1 MVTFARQYFGSIG
14 IKSGLLLYL
23 IKLTLLSM
31 KDLRAIFCGA
41 IIMAFSCFLPGTSEA
56 QTLSSDPRFELFK
69 NPPAEAKPFVRWWWN
84 GNRVN
89 EKEVLRELDLLKQAG
104 FGGVEI
110 NPIAMPPH
118 SKEPMQEPLEWL
130 SPEWNKVLKA
140 ACVGAKERGMIAD
153 LLVGSGWPFGG
164 KFLRPDQTIE
174 RMAVNYKDI
183 KGSKK
188 ISLNVSD
195 LEDDLPKE
203 YLGGQLEKESER
215 ILTFVRLFPQN
226 LNSTHQIIDLMPFV
240 KDNSI
245 VYQIPEGEYRLA
257 WGVLQKGYRE
267 VVHGTLGADGPTMNH
282 LDEEVTLAFLNRL
295 KEIERDLGIPL
306 AELVRALF
314 CDSMELAGSNWCN
327 DFASEFMKRM
337 GYSLDPFYP
346 FIFHYFSE
354 PYPYEINSAAFADTL
369 LRVRYDYNRVLV
381 DLFQERFTSVF
392 KQFCMENDLLCRFQ
406 AYGSPWL
413 IGILDGYL
421 QADIP
426 ESNNW
431 FYVQN
436 SKPEAEDYFTWVKQH
451 GSMIWNKYA
460 STAAHLTN
468 RDIVSC
474 EAMTNLGGVFKAS
487 LSTIKQ
493 ADDMNFISG
502 ITHSV
507 LHGYNYS
514 PPEAGFPGWIRYGT
528 FFSEHN
534 TLWPHF
540 SKWLR
545 YTSRISAVLQNSDPD
560 IDIAILGPEAD
571 TWSKDGLR
579 RVPFHMEPSY
589 VYDLWQAISQN
600 GSSCDYINERVIQ
613 DANMKKGLIKYG
625 PMAYKTLILADT
637 KSMSTKTLRAIEQFV
652 KKGGKVIFIGQEP
665 VRSSSLSKPDQD
677 EVILSFMQKIKKY
690 DNQLVFIDA
699 PLSGINITEWV
710 GSLFNKAK
718 IRPDLNI
725 GSPDQSLYQIH
736 HKYGDSDIFFI
747 TNTNRKR
754 KIINQA
760 DFELE
765 GKSVWKWNPEK
776 GTRELLSYE
785 NNTIY
790 FSLNPLE
797 SMLLFIEPGQGNT
810 NAKRYAH
817 IPKELEEMKIQAGWI
832 AKFVP
837 IEGEPFSRTFTEL
850 IDFKESSDT
859 LLQNF
864 AGRVVYSTSFDASE
878 SNFASL
884 NLGIVNDGVTKVV
897 LNGMSLGQR
906 WYGKHIYE
914 LDSQMR
920 LGPNTL
926 EIEYTSL
933 LWNYCRSLDMPETN
947 RWIRNRDL
955 ISNGLLGP
963 VVFD

>member
-1 MVTFARQYFGSIG
+1 MRNIHILKAIWIIIVI
-14 IKSGLLLYL
+14 LC
-23 IKLTLLSM
+23 LSHNP
-31 KDLRAIFCGA
+31 
-41 IIMAFSCFLPGTSEA
+41 SHA
-56 QTLSSDPRFELFK
+56 QKNISSSDDLYELFI

-89 EKEVLRELDLLKQAG
+89 EKEVLRELDLLDEAG

-110 NPIAMPPH
+110 NPIAMPPF
-118 SKEPMQEPLEWL
+118 SIEPTQKALEWL
-130 SPEWNKVLKA
+130 SPEWNQVLKA
-140 ACVGAKERGMIAD
+140 ACIGAKERGMIAD

-164 KFLRPDQTIE
+164 KFLKPNQTIE
-174 RMAVNYKDI
+174 RMAVNYKEI
-183 KGSKK
+183 EGSQTLVLK
-188 ISLNVSD
+188 ISD
-195 LEDDLPKE
+195 LEDDLPAE
-203 YLGGQLEKESER
+203 YMRERLEKESER
-215 ILTFVRLFPQN
+215 TLKFVRLFPRD
-226 LNSTHQIIDLMPFV
+226 LHSIAQIIDLTPYI
-240 KDNSI
+240 KDNAI
-245 VYQIPEGEYRLA
+245 LYDLPEGEYRLV

-282 LDEEVTLAFLNRL
+282 LDKEVTLAFLSRL
-295 KEIERDLGIPL
+295 KEIEKDLGIPL
-306 AELVRALF
+306 AELIRALF

-337 GYSLDPFYP
+337 GYSLDPYYP
-346 FIFHYFSE
+346 FIFHYSKE
-354 PYPYEINSAAFADTL
+354 PYPYKIKSPGFADTL
-369 LRVRYDYNRVLV
+369 QKVRYDYNRVLV
-381 DLFQERFTSVF
+381 DLFQERFVSVY
-392 KQFCMENDLLCRFQ
+392 KQFCEENDLLCRFQ

-421 QADIP
+421 HADIP

-431 FYVQN
+431 LNIQN
-436 SKPEAEDYFTWVKQH
+436 SRSDTLDHFTWDKNH
-451 GSMIWNKYA
+451 GFMIWNKYA
-460 STAAHLTN
+460 SSAAHLTN

-474 EAMTNLGGVFKAS
+474 ESMTNLSGVFKAS

-507 LHGYNYS
+507 LHGFNYS

-540 SKWLR
+540 SKWLKYNAR
-545 YTSRISAVLQNSDPD
+545 VSTVLQNSDPVVE
-560 IDIAILGPEAD
+560 IAILGPEAD

-579 RVPFHMEPSY
+579 RIPFHMEPWY
-589 VYDLWQAISQN
+589 VYELWQSISQN
-600 GSSCDYINERVIQ
+600 GSSCDYINERIIQ
-613 DANMKKGLIKYG
+613 EANMKKGLIKYG
-625 PMAYKTLILADT
+625 PMAYETLVLADVKSLSVKTLKAV
-637 KSMSTKTLRAIEQFV
+637 EQFV
-652 KKGGKVIFIGQEP
+652 MKGGKVICIGQEP
-665 VRSSSLSKPDQD
+665 VRSSSLSEPGQD
-677 EVILSFMQKIKKY
+677 EVILSIMQKIRKY
-690 DNQLVFIDA
+690 GNQMVFIDA
-699 PLSGINITEWV
+699 PESGINLTEWT
-710 GSLFNKAK
+710 GKLFNKAGLD
-718 IRPDLNI
+718 PDLDI

-736 HKYGDSDIFFI
+736 HQYGESDIFFI

-760 DFELE
+760 DLELD

-776 GTRELLSYE
+776 GTRELMSYE
-785 NNTIY
+785 KNTIY

-797 SMLLFIEPGQGNT
+797 SMLIVVEPGEVNNISKKNT
-810 NAKRYAH
+810 DT
-817 IPKELEEMKIQAGWI
+817 PKEVEYMKIHTGWI
-832 AKFVP
+832 AKFEP

-864 AGRVVYSTSFDASE
+864 AGRVVYSTNFDASE
-878 SNFASL
+878 TNFDAL
-884 NLGIVNDGVTKVV
+884 NLGNVNDGVTKVI

-906 WYGKHIYE
+906 WYGEHVYE

-933 LWNYCRSLDMPETN
+933 LWNYCRSLDKPETK
-947 RWIRNRDL
+947 RWIRDRDP
-955 ISNGLLGP
+955 ISNGIMGP
-963 VVFD
+963 VIFE